1 MLCRSI
7 AGIVLALLIIL
18 SLGCL
23 DSSNNNNNHLA
34 GFESLAGNTNPG
46 VDVYI
51 QGDPEYDH
59 DPPRYLYTII
69 DPLVYIN
76 GERWMYV
83 RYADGETDYVNR
95 DYAVF
100 SGLYYVKSK

>member
-18 SLGCL
+18 SLGCSN
-23 DSSNNNNNHLA
+23 SSNNHLA

-59 DPPRYLYTII
+59 DPPRYVYTII

-83 RYADGETDYVNR
+83 RYADGKTDYVYR
-95 DYAVF
+95 DTAVF
-100 SGLYYVKSK
+100 SDLYYVKSK

>member
-23 DSSNNNNNHLA
+23 DSSNNNNHLA
-34 GFESLAGNTNPG
+34 GFEPLAGNTNPG

-51 QGDPEYDH
+51 QGLPEYDH
-59 DPPRYLYTII
+59 DPPRYVYTII

-83 RYADGETDYVNR
+83 RYADGKTDYVYH
-95 DYAVF
+95 DTAVF
-100 SGLYYVKSK
+100 SDFYYVKSK

>member
-23 DSSNNNNNHLA
+23 EESNNHLA

-59 DPPRYLYTII
+59 DPPRYVYTII
-69 DPLVYIN
+69 DPLVYID
-76 GERWMYV
+76 GERWMIV
-83 RYADGETDYVNR
+83 RRADGETDYVNR